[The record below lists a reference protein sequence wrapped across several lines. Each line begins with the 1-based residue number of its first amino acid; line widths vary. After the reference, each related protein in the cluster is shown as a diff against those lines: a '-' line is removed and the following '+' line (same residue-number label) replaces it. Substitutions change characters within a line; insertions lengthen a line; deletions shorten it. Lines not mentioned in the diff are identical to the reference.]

1 MRSWFQSIMPLAFN
15 ACRYET
21 DGSGSISQ
29 MEFEQGWEY
38 VVDEMAS
45 DLLET
50 VGLSANHQMVTILLL
65 FTIALLVICFLFLA
79 IYSYNNEDSFASSVQ
94 SLLVVASSTL
104 ARARPF
110 SHATH
115 ILKPQLDTFFLLI
128 LHHQWLSEHTA
139 R

>member
-1 MRSWFQSIMPLAFN
+1 
-15 ACRYET
+15 
-21 DGSGSISQ
+21 

-38 VVDEMAS
+38 IVDEMAS

-50 VGLSANHQMVTILLL
+50 VGLSANHQTVTILLL

-104 ARARPF
+104 ARAHPF
-110 SHATH
+110 VFAHSTH
-115 ILKPQLDTFFLLI
+115 N
-128 LHHQWLSEHTA
+128 
-139 R
+139 